1 MSIGYT
7 LTDVNGTIDSANV
20 SFSVL
25 SGPGSDFSVDLT
37 ETDLDT
43 GTHAQDALINQATID
58 ASIVDSTVYKL
69 IFTTMDSAGNIGSNT
84 VNNITYDIS
93 KPKASITFG
102 RQFISGGMIDTAT
115 VVFSEKMS
123 PTPTINLF
131 FGEDSISGAMEVSPT
146 SDSIW
151 TYEFTAPEGINNN
164 GMVNAWFTAGTAL
177 DYATNALGGSDS
189 ITYTNTLYIENIVPQ
204 ATFTYTNK
212 LDTTLSNIGI
222 GGQNIL
228 VTANMNELISTTTP
242 VPTISYTYNYGT
254 TEGVSVNNVVSD
266 SSKGDTTWYFNIV
279 LADADSNDGAF
290 HVAFVA
296 KDRPGNDVEQFVN
309 ADLFQV
315 DNIHPAD
322 FATGTISLFGSNPVN
337 GWLNGITDS
346 IEVKLPLVSP
356 QVDSTIYEGGRVD
369 IQVFNITR
377 GTTWKTLSRVG
388 STVGDS
394 IVTMGDSVKFYRTM
408 ASILEQLPDGTDL
421 VLGDSIKFRSK
432 VTDRNGN
439 FTYGTESTFKFQY
452 DPTAPIIGA
461 ATGGNFVTLDMLI
474 SSDLVSLQW
483 SEFIDFGDAE
493 FASGT
498 ERYELAVEKIVT
510 PADSINNYYNWN
522 TVPFPNVPH
531 ELTLFLEH
539 NETYVAHVRA
549 FDNAGNISD
558 TLHAD
563 TLLRYNSN
571 PVIADLEAQT
581 LFEDDSAWFDFIR
594 VSLTDLDSTTM
605 QGDSFSFEIVT
616 TRIIGEPATSNVA
629 TIDPLGTMSWV
640 PTQDDTGHY
649 DMTVIAVDEY
659 ALTDSMT
666 FSLEVVAVNDKPVL
680 KFLAPDNDLEWI
692 EDDTATVKIN
702 LTSYVDDVDNN
713 DTTDMS
719 WQAVIMDTSQL
730 DEDYPLG
737 QVIVGPGTPWHV
749 HAMLT
754 RKYLGFNLIPKGN
767 KSPMISKRN
776 VNKVNSRLYDPLL
789 SVRID
794 TSSTG
799 ENWAYFDSGTN
810 YYGADHRVKFYVHD
824 PDGADSSDLVMVT
837 VLPKNDPPVIGELP
851 FVEVTEN
858 DSIQLEF
865 GSFTH
870 DVDDTT
876 LTFTISAI
884 TNDDKITISPA
895 TFVSENVGDSVL
907 FTPEK
912 LWSDEATIRVI
923 ASDEEAS
930 DTATFT
936 LDVLRVPRPLLDI
949 SVVQNNA
956 FGNYIQVILTDTE
969 SKATS
974 INVEIQNE
982 DMVID
987 TIAPHTWST
996 DFNFGVSGTYSVDIY
1011 APAEVGHTDTSEAF
1025 ALAVARSAGRW
1036 SGRSQDGRF
1045 SVVGDP
1051 GSVLYDQS
1059 FLIVDSSLFAS
1070 DFNDQASYVLG
1081 DENYRFDKPIEV
1093 RFGSIRDDLAIYR
1106 RKNGVIWEELPSLY
1120 IDGEVF
1126 TLSEKTGYFK
1136 LGPKTIIVPEVTNI
1150 HQNYPNPFN
1159 PVTTIMYDIGL
1170 LDGLSQKVTIKI
1182 YNLLGQHVKTL
1193 VENKDQIGQ
1202 FRIRWNGQDK
1212 FGQTM
1217 GSGVYFVQL
1226 TTKTGI
1232 VKNKKMML
1240 LK

>member
-1 MSIGYT
+1 
-7 LTDVNGTIDSANV
+7 
-20 SFSVL
+20 
-25 SGPGSDFSVDLT
+25 
-37 ETDLDT
+37 
-43 GTHAQDALINQATID
+43 
-58 ASIVDSTVYKL
+58 
-69 IFTTMDSAGNIGSNT
+69 
-84 VNNITYDIS
+84 
-93 KPKASITFG
+93 
-102 RQFISGGMIDTAT
+102 
-115 VVFSEKMS
+115 
-123 PTPTINLF
+123 
-131 FGEDSISGAMEVSPT
+131 
-146 SDSIW
+146 
-151 TYEFTAPEGINNN
+151 
-164 GMVNAWFTAGTAL
+164 
-177 DYATNALGGSDS
+177 
-189 ITYTNTLYIENIVPQ
+189 
-204 ATFTYTNK
+204 
-212 LDTTLSNIGI
+212 
-222 GGQNIL
+222 
-228 VTANMNELISTTTP
+228 
-242 VPTISYTYNYGT
+242 
-254 TEGVSVNNVVSD
+254 
-266 SSKGDTTWYFNIV
+266 
-279 LADADSNDGAF
+279 
-290 HVAFVA
+290 
-296 KDRPGNDVEQFVN
+296 
-309 ADLFQV
+309 
-315 DNIHPAD
+315 
-322 FATGTISLFGSNPVN
+322 
-337 GWLNGITDS
+337 
-346 IEVKLPLVSP
+346 
-356 QVDSTIYEGGRVD
+356 
-369 IQVFNITR
+369 
-377 GTTWKTLSRVG
+377 
-388 STVGDS
+388 
-394 IVTMGDSVKFYRTM
+394 
-408 ASILEQLPDGTDL
+408 
-421 VLGDSIKFRSK
+421 
-432 VTDRNGN
+432 
-439 FTYGTESTFKFQY
+439 
-452 DPTAPIIGA
+452 
-461 ATGGNFVTLDMLI
+461 
-474 SSDLVSLQW
+474 
-483 SEFIDFGDAE
+483 
-493 FASGT
+493 
-498 ERYELAVEKIVT
+498 
-510 PADSINNYYNWN
+510 
-522 TVPFPNVPH
+522 
-531 ELTLFLEH
+531 
-539 NETYVAHVRA
+539 
-549 FDNAGNISD
+549 
-558 TLHAD
+558 
-563 TLLRYNSN
+563 
-571 PVIADLEAQT
+571 
-581 LFEDDSAWFDFIR
+581 
-594 VSLTDLDSTTM
+594 
-605 QGDSFSFEIVT
+605 
-616 TRIIGEPATSNVA
+616 
-629 TIDPLGTMSWV
+629 
-640 PTQDDTGHY
+640 
-649 DMTVIAVDEY
+649 
-659 ALTDSMT
+659 
-666 FSLEVVAVNDKPVL
+666 
-680 KFLAPDNDLEWI
+680 
-692 EDDTATVKIN
+692 
-702 LTSYVDDVDNN
+702 
-713 DTTDMS
+713 
-719 WQAVIMDTSQL
+719 
-730 DEDYPLG
+730 LG

-810 YYGADHRVKFYVHD
+810 YYGADHRIKFYVHD

-851 FVEVTEN
+851 FIEVTEN

-996 DFNFGVSGTYSVDIY
+996 DFNFGVSGTYSVDVY